1 MLRVQEITFDFTN
14 GACTVLGFNCTP
26 FSWFQIVFFILDY
39 MEMNGGEGRGTTA
52 TVCWKAI

>member
-52 TVCWKAI
+52 TVRG